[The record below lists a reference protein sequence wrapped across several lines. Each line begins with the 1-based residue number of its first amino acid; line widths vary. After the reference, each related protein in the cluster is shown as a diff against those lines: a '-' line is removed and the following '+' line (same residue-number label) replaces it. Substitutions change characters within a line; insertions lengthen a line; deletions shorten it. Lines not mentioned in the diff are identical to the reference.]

1 MTWVILEGIDR
12 SGKSTVSKT
21 YESKGYKYIHFSA
34 PDKKYYQPG
43 YTGPSYLDDLI
54 EMLIGLSGQGVVFDR
69 SWYGETIW
77 PYVYGRNPLI
87 TDEDIQVLLEIENQN
102 DSIRIL
108 MQDPDVEAHWKRCF
122 DNKEPMS
129 RTQFNSA
136 GQMYKTMADKYN
148 FLTKSRDDMI
158 PQEDL
163 KPTVQ
168 VPKLVETQADVH
180 SIIKQEQPVK
190 LTPEQLKLQQANAI
204 NDVLSGRVVKKKGTE
219 YDAIESRIREFL
231 NGELARLLGT
241 DKAQQ
246 LQSLPFS
253 NEEITLLKAL
263 ASRVKDKRA

>member
-1 MTWVILEGIDR
+1 MTWILLEGIDR

-34 PDKKYYQPG
+34 PDRKYYQPG

-54 EMLIGLSGQGVVFDR
+54 EMLIGLSGQDVVFDR

-102 DSIRIL
+102 DTIRIL

-253 NEEITLLKAL
+253 SEEITLLKAL